1 MSFKTD
7 AMLSVT
13 MIHDRTGR
21 RVGSYLVASSVDRPK
36 DSLEGDRKQRQD
48 SLNHEPQDD
57 EAVVFH
63 HSEEPTDKHAPKNAS
78 NDQGESSE
86 LNLTV

>member
-21 RVGSYLVASSVDRPK
+21 RVGSYLVDRSK

-48 SLNHEPQDD
+48 SPNHKPQDD

-63 HSEEPTDKHAPKNAS
+63 HSEEPTDKHAPKSAS
-78 NDQGESSE
+78 NNQGESSE